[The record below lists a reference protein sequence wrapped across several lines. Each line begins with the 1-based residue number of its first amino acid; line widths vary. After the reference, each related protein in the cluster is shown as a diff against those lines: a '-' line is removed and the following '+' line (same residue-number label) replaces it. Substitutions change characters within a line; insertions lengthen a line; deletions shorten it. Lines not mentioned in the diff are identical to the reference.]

1 VLLRDTVGLPPGVR
15 TEMHGVVVS
24 YAEEVAGRE
33 WEAMESGRRSERA
46 FELLGGMFT
55 TLARA
60 ESASGTQAAF
70 LAHALDRLDEV
81 SDARIKRLDASRE
94 GIPRVLWAA
103 ILVGGLFTIGFA
115 LLFGVSNERLHYLM
129 IWLFTAVVTL
139 QIFVILVL
147 NYPFSG
153 TTKVSPASFQ
163 EIVADFR

>member
-1 VLLRDTVGLPPGVR
+1 MDVEGEASELRVLLRDTVGLPPGVR
-15 TEMHGVVVS
+15 TEMHGLVVS

-103 ILVGGLFTIGFA
+103 ILVGGLFT
-115 LLFGVSNERLHYLM
+115 
-129 IWLFTAVVTL
+129 AVVTL

-153 TTKVSPASFQ
+153 TTKVSPASIQ